1 MQFAKNHVVK
11 LALGMGAKIAL
22 GMGGGMALFIG
33 GLMLPLSLFGE
44 MTEGAS
50 RWPLVIFGSV
60 CTAVGILCFTKLFL
74 LNRRDKRF
82 GRYAAL
88 IGNQK
93 RISLEWLAQ
102 EMDCTREKAVKNIR
116 EAMSHGLF
124 PDAYIDEANGLL
136 LFPNDS
142 AFGALRT
149 VHCPSCGAAAE
160 VMTGYPAKCRYC
172 GCALD
177 TEGEK

>member
-1 MQFAKNHVVK
+1 MQFGKNHVVK

-102 EMDCTREKAVKNIR
+102 EMDCTRAVSYTHLN
-116 EAMSHGLF
+116 LF
-124 PDAYIDEANGLL
+124 CLP
-136 LFPNDS
+136 
-142 AFGALRT
+142 R
-149 VHCPSCGAAAE
+149 
-160 VMTGYPAKCRYC
+160 
-172 GCALD
+172 
-177 TEGEK
+177 